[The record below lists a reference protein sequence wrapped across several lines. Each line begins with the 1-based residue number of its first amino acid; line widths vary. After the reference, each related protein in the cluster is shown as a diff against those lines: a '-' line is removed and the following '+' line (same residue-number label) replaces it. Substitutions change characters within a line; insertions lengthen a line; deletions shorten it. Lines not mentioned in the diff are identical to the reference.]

1 MKVGNKEMISKNE
14 FTLKY
19 KFGKPG
25 RMRIFGEQFVKN
37 NKDNFKIIIDDKEYE
52 MISVLNIIDIETGKA
67 SDEIIEVEERPFF
80 SFLSNVKKKF
90 EE

>member
-1 MKVGNKEMISKNE
+1 MKIGNKEMISQNE

-37 NKDNFKIIIDDKEYE
+37 NKDNFKIIMDDKEYE
-52 MISVLNIIDIETGKA
+52 MISVLNIIDIETGKT
-67 SDEIIEVEERPFF
+67 SDEIIEVEEKPYFGF
-80 SFLSNVKKKF
+80 ISFVRKKI
-90 EE
+90 